1 MPVGEHDRMSF
12 LEQGDI
18 IEVDF
23 NSPVGHELAKMR
35 PAIVVTDYA
44 FNCRSSMAGVVPLQS
59 KDSSYPLHVAVT
71 SEGAH
76 GFACIELART
86 IDVDCR
92 GFRIVGAAS
101 AKTMEHILE
110 ILKGMYGFA

>member
-1 MPVGEHDRMSF
+1 
-12 LEQGDI
+12 
-18 IEVDF
+18 
-23 NSPVGHELAKMR
+23 
-35 PAIVVTDYA
+35 
-44 FNCRSSMAGVVPLQS
+44 MAGVVPLQS

-76 GFACIELART
+76 GFACIELARST

-92 GFRIVGAAS
+92 GFRIVGAAP
-101 AKTMEHILE
+101 AKTMERILE